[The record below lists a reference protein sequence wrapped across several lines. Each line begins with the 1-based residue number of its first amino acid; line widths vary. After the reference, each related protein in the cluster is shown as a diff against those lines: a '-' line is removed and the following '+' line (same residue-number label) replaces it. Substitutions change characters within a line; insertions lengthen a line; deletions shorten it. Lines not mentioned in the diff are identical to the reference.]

1 MRRKLS
7 QPAPSLGAS
16 SCDDATTRPASQPA
30 AGHPARRLDAAT
42 LHSRSIVAALTLLA
56 LALAC
61 SSTDP
66 ASNDDSALDGSLDA
80 SADRSESINGDFRWP
95 TEGPALSMQLEV
107 ETSDETGIIEIQL
120 LPALAPTSVEAI
132 VRLAREGHYDGT
144 TFHRVIRGFMIQ
156 GGDPNSRDPDPTND
170 GRGGANVDLPDELS
184 AAPFERGIVALANR
198 GRKGSNSSQFFILQ
212 ADHRD
217 LDGRY
222 TAFGRVTRGI
232 EFVDLIANTPTD
244 KVGRWGPKDRPIE
257 SVSIRRVQISG
268 PDLPADTSAPAA
280 SPKSPALRLSH
291 RPAPETQ

>member
-1 MRRKLS
+1 MFRKLS
-7 QPAPSLGAS
+7 QPGSSLGVSA
-16 SCDDATTRPASQPA
+16 DDA
-30 AGHPARRLDAAT
+30 RR
-42 LHSRSIVAALTLLA
+42 RSHCVVSALPLLV

-61 SSTDP
+61 SGADP
-66 ASNDDSALDGSLDA
+66 APNDGSELGGALDSRAYRPELIDG
-80 SADRSESINGDFRWP
+80 EFRWP
-95 TEGPALSMQLEV
+95 TDGPPLLMQLEI
-107 ETSDETGIIEIQL
+107 ETADQTGVIEIQL
-120 LPALAPTSVEAI
+120 LPELAPRSVEEI
-132 VRLAREGHYDGT
+132 VRLAREGAYDGT

-170 GRGGANVDLPDELS
+170 GRGGAVADLPDELS

-198 GRKGSNSSQFFILQ
+198 GRNGSNSSQFFILQ
-212 ADHRD
+212 TDHRD

-232 EFVDLIANTPTD
+232 EFVDFIANTPTD

-268 PDLPADTSAPAA
+268 SDLPTEASAPGA
-280 SPKSPALRLSH
+280 SPESPALRLSH

>member
-7 QPAPSLGAS
+7 QPASPLGALP
-16 SCDDATTRPASQPA
+16 DDA
-30 AGHPARRLDAAT
+30 RRR
-42 LHSRSIVAALTLLA
+42 SRCAFAALQLLA

-61 SSTDP
+61 SGADP
-66 ASNDDSALDGSLDA
+66 APNDGSELGGAHDS
-80 SADRSESINGDFRWP
+80 SAGRSQPTDSEFRWP
-95 TEGPALSMQLEV
+95 TDGPPLLMQLEV
-107 ETSDETGIIEIQL
+107 ETADETGIIEIQL
-120 LPALAPTSVEAI
+120 LPELAPTSVEEI
-132 VRLAREGHYDGT
+132 VRLAREGAYDGT

-170 GRGGANVDLPDELS
+170 GRGGAVADLPDELS
-184 AAPFERGIVALANR
+184 AAPFERGVVALANR

-268 PDLPADTSAPAA
+268 PDLPAAASAPDA
-280 SPKSPALRLSH
+280 SPRSPALRLSA